1 MMIILTEPLDIA
13 YYCIYYNGKKIHLLE
28 CIKYTIKHKHEHK
41 HTHTDKQ
48 TNRHRH
54 RYRYRQTHT
63 HTHTDTDTQNLWNLE
78 VLTHQKTDASSC
90 HLFLLTSWMM
100 KYDTK

>member
-28 CIKYTIKHKHEHK
+28 CIKYTIIHKHEHK

-48 TNRHRH
+48 TQAQIQIQTDRH
-54 RYRYRQTHT
+54 THT
-63 HTHTDTDTQNLWNLE
+63 HTHTHIH
-78 VLTHQKTDASSC
+78 THTHTHAHTHTYILSEKCYFAA
-90 HLFLLTSWMM
+90 L
-100 KYDTK
+100 